1 MKLERDGL
9 ARQVK
14 ELGGDVQAST
24 KGDTGTQSLQFYN
37 GYLEPKPP
45 PGYGGAGSGL
55 FSF

>member
-45 PGYGGAGSGL
+45 QGYGGAGGGL